1 MSAVKF
7 TFSFIFLLCA
17 LITQT
22 AHAAIATYNLTVTN
36 NWTLDANPINYPS
49 DAHLSWLG
57 GGTHDAS
64 QSYWEPGSIATPEFE
79 LMAETGVTSDFV
91 NTIAESG
98 GTPLEWKH
106 WFCQPEI
113 VNSNCGS
120 LSVQFTIDS
129 SQPLITLVSMLG
141 PSPDWFVGVSGL
153 SLQEGGNWINNLNV
167 PLALYDAGTENGT
180 IPIMDNSATDPFA
193 PISLIAYDAQTGEYL
208 PSTEEY
214 IVGAFTFEL
223 VGVSNVPIPASIWLF
238 VSGLVGL
245 VSFRKRVLQ
254 KGQ

>member
-1 MSAVKF
+1 MSIVKF
-7 TFSFIFLLCA
+7 TLSFIFLLCT
-17 LITQT
+17 LITPS
-22 AHAAIATYNLTVTN
+22 AYAAIATYNLTVTN

-49 DAHLSWLG
+49 DAHFSWLG

-64 QSYWEPGSIATPEFE
+64 QSYWELGGIATPEFE

-91 NTIAESG
+91 NTLAETG
-98 GTPLEWKH
+98 NPLEWKH

-113 VNSNCGS
+113 VNNNCGS

-129 SQPLITLVSMLG
+129 SQPLITLTSMLG

-153 SLQEGGNWINNLNV
+153 SLQENGNWINSLNV

-180 IPIMDNSATDPFA
+180 TPIMDNSATDPFS
-193 PISLIAYDAQTGEYL
+193 PISLIAYDPETCEYL

-223 VGVSNVPIPASIWLF
+223 VSVSQVPLPASVWLF
-238 VSGLVGL
+238 MSGLIGL
-245 VSFRKRVLQ
+245 VSFRKRVLH
-254 KGQ
+254 KS